1 METDMAYSLFHS
13 SRSRRSRNGALH
25 NLETGIEDQIEALRE
40 ELAELTHVLGK
51 TSRHQGEKLRSQ
63 ASASYEDILGRS
75 EDLLRELQQSY
86 LRGASEVRS
95 TVRRHPLATVG
106 AAAAFG
112 LLVAML
118 ARR

>member
-1 METDMAYSLFHS
+1 MAYSFFQS
-13 SRSRRSRNGALH
+13 SRNRRNGTLN
-25 NLETGIEDQIEALRE
+25 NLEASIEDQIEALRE
-40 ELAELTHVLGK
+40 ELAELTQVLGK
-51 TSRHQGEKLRSQ
+51 TSRRQGEKLRSQ

-75 EDLLRELQQSY
+75 EDLLNELQQSY
-86 LRGASEVRS
+86 LRGASEVRN

>member
-1 METDMAYSLFHS
+1 MAYSFFQS
-13 SRSRRSRNGALH
+13 SRSRRNGALH
-25 NLETGIEDQIEALRE
+25 NLETSIEDQIEALRE

-51 TSRHQGEKLRSQ
+51 TSRHRGETLRSQ

-75 EDLLRELQQSY
+75 EDLLNELQQRY
-86 LRGASEVRS
+86 LRSAGEVRN

>member
-1 METDMAYSLFHS
+1 MAYSLFHS

-25 NLETGIEDQIEALRE
+25 NLETGIEEQIEALRE

>member
-1 METDMAYSLFHS
+1 MAYSLFHS

>member
-86 LRGASEVRS
+86 LRGASEVRG

>member
-1 METDMAYSLFHS
+1 MAYSFFQS
-13 SRSRRSRNGALH
+13 SRSRRNGTLH
-25 NLETGIEDQIEALRE
+25 NLETSIEDQIEALRE

-63 ASASYEDILGRS
+63 ASARYEDVLGRS
-75 EDLLRELQQSY
+75 EDLLNELQQSY

-112 LLVAML
+112 LLIAML

>member
-1 METDMAYSLFHS
+1 METIMAYSFFQS
-13 SRSRRSRNGALH
+13 SRSRRNGALH
-25 NLETGIEDQIEALRE
+25 NLEATVEDQIEALRE

-75 EDLLRELQQSY
+75 EDLLKELQESY
-86 LRGASEVRS
+86 LRGAGEVRN

>member
-1 METDMAYSLFHS
+1 MAYSFFQS
-13 SRSRRSRNGALH
+13 SRSRRNGPLH
-25 NLETGIEDQIEALRE
+25 KLETSIEDQIEALRE

>member
-1 METDMAYSLFHS
+1 MAYSLFQS
-13 SRSRRSRNGALH
+13 SRRRNGALR
-25 NLETGIEDQIEALRE
+25 NLETSIEDQIEALRE

-63 ASASYEDILGRS
+63 ASASYEDILGRG
-75 EDLLRELQQSY
+75 EDLLKELQQSY
-86 LRGASEVRS
+86 MRSAGEVRN

-112 LLVAML
+112 LLLAMF

>member
-1 METDMAYSLFHS
+1 MAYSFFQS
-13 SRSRRSRNGALH
+13 SRSRRNGALH
-25 NLETGIEDQIEALRE
+25 NLETSIEDQIEALRD

-51 TSRHQGEKLRSQ
+51 TSRHRGETLRSQ
-63 ASASYEDILGRS
+63 AAASYEDILGRS
-75 EDLLRELQQSY
+75 EDLLSELQQRY
-86 LRGASEVRS
+86 LRGADEMRN

-112 LLVAML
+112 LLVAVL